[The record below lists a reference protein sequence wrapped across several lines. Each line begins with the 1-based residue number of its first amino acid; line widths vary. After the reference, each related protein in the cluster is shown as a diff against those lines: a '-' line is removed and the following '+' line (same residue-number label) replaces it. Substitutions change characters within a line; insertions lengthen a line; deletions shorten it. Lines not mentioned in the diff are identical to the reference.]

1 MTIQQATTILNAM
14 RNLSDKEVMAMPFG
28 EFQAIVN
35 EIGESQYTFYNAGL
49 FDLETESMSLEGV
62 WFDRQMMG
70 V

>member
-35 EIGESQYTFYNAGL
+35 EIGE
-49 FDLETESMSLEGV
+49 TESMSLEGV